1 MWMGGGSG
9 ILVREEQTVGQER
22 RYRVKFSIRIPE
34 ARSVEVAGDFNQWNP
49 VALKP
54 SGQADGTFA
63 LEVPMEE
70 GTYTYAFLVD
80 GKKWIPDPAVSR
92 KVADGFGNVN
102 SLINL

>member
-1 MWMGGGSG
+1 
-9 ILVREEQTVGQER
+9 
-22 RYRVKFSIRIPE
+22 
-34 ARSVEVAGDFNQWNP
+34 
-49 VALKP
+49 
-54 SGQADGTFA
+54 
-63 LEVPMEE
+63 MEE